1 MPGERRARARRA
13 RGSRVPRIAGTG
25 VVLLLAGTGVVAS
38 LVTGSQHVTARH
50 VVLPTRVLS
59 AHEVGLANAGPS
71 GPSGPSGQAAVPY
84 RTLLKSRSGLAFAA
98 VRQVAPEW
106 TADQMAGGNY
116 IFIYIADGTCLSSLA
131 RRGRGR
137 AAAGQAVTMRCHLGY
152 AQRWRRQQGGTQGYW
167 QLRNLADGR
176 CLALGGADP
185 AAGQGSFSAQLAPCG
200 AQRDWRQQ
208 ITFSPMF

>member
-13 RGSRVPRIAGTG
+13 RGSRAPRIAGTG

-38 LVTGSQHVTARH
+38 LATGSQHVTARR

-59 AHEVGLANAGPS
+59 ARDVGLANAGPS
-71 GPSGPSGQAAVPY
+71 GPAAQAVAPY
-84 RTLLKSRSGLAFAA
+84 RTLLKSRSGLAFAE

-106 TADQMAGGNY
+106 TADQMAGGTY

-131 RRGRGR
+131 RRGRSRGR

-152 AQRWRRQQGGTQGYW
+152 AQRWRRRQGGTQGYW

-185 AAGQGSFSAQLAPCG
+185 AAGTGSFSAQLAPCG

-208 ITFSPMF
+208 FTFSPMF